1 MEPGAQCT
9 VHSLLPAPVVFVYV
23 FVPRPVPGEF
33 PPVAG
38 AGRTGPFGS
47 RELFSL
53 IARHQRGIGPPWVGS
68 RPHRRR
74 IEGAGDVIVYNSA
87 RALSGF
93 GHLPFW

>member
-33 PPVAG
+33 LPVAG

-47 RELFSL
+47 RGLFSL
-53 IARHQRGIGPPWVGS
+53 IARRERHQRGIGPPWAGFRNQDYHDLMFSYWVVG
-68 RPHRRR
+68 P
-74 IEGAGDVIVYNSA
+74 
-87 RALSGF
+87 
-93 GHLPFW
+93 LPGRTT